1 MEDALVVANP
11 KEKAREK
18 ANAKAKANAN
28 PKKHL
33 KPENASDT
41 DALISD
47 QNGCIKSNFHCIYC
61 KIIKY
66 CNYMSK
72 RKINNTHKHQ

>member
-1 MEDALVVANP
+1 MWLMMTTLILGLPCGMHDNAQIKRMEDAPVVANP

-18 ANAKAKANAN
+18 AREKANAKANAN
-28 PKKHL
+28 PKKQL

-47 QNGCIKSNFHCIYC
+47 H
-61 KIIKY
+61 
-66 CNYMSK
+66 
-72 RKINNTHKHQ
+72 TP